1 MNNQDIVND
10 IKKLKNLSELSI
22 KDISKEKGYADIV
35 SQNLESTNSTQI
47 RKFFN
52 IIKTIEKEDKWADKE
67 AEFYMLRPRMAA
79 SVGREIMNPEF
90 YDVISAA
97 MSKVDVGDDDEQKNK
112 NFDVFV
118 KFFESI
124 IAYNKYNEKIN
135 KDNEFKKRNNTYN
148 KNNRSNNNDYRKKR
162 GFNKSRRR

>member
-1 MNNQDIVND
+1 MNNEQIVND
-10 IKKLKNLSELSI
+10 IKILKNLSELSI
-22 KDISKEKGYADIV
+22 KDISKENGYADKV
-35 SQNLESTNSTQI
+35 SQNLKNTNSTQI

-79 SVGREIMNPEF
+79 AVGREIMEPEF

-124 IAYNKYNEKIN
+124 IAYNKYNQLHA
-135 KDNEFKKRNNTYN
+135 F
-148 KNNRSNNNDYRKKR
+148 
-162 GFNKSRRR
+162 